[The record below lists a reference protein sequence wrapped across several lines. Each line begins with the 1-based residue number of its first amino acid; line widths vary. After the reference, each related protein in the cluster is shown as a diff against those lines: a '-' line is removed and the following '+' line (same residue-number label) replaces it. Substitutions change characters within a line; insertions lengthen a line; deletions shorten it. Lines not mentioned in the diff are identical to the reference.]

1 MFCPPSPRKRTIS
14 ATTTEKMSQ
23 EILDQIDVLVREIP
37 IADYSVKGV
46 NCLLPC
52 DCSQDVKKLIAPL
65 LIELKE
71 FLNTKDYDS
80 YKFDYFLVEK
90 FEA

>member
-1 MFCPPSPRKRTIS
+1 
-14 ATTTEKMSQ
+14 MSQ

-37 IADYSVKGV
+37 IVDYSVKGV

-71 FLNTKDYDS
+71 FLNTEDYDS

>member
-1 MFCPPSPRKRTIS
+1 
-14 ATTTEKMSQ
+14 MSQ

-71 FLNTKDYDS
+71 FLNTEDYDS